1 MNTDENYYIFIEHED
16 EDDGNKV
23 VEKFIIRIFQNSN
36 WHIESV
42 KGLVPYDLENEI
54 FDREDVIDDI
64 MDYLRDTYDYVQE
77 INFSDID
84 DYMIDDEYQDD
95 DDE

>member
-1 MNTDENYYIFIEHED
+1 MYSDESYYVFIEHEED
-16 EDDGNKV
+16 EV
-23 VEKFIIRIFQNSN
+23 IEKFIIRIFQNST
-36 WHIESV
+36 WHIESI
-42 KGLVPYDLENEI
+42 KGLVPYDLENET

-84 DYMIDDEYQDD
+84 DYMIDDDQDD
-95 DDE
+95 EE

>member
-1 MNTDENYYIFIEHED
+1 MYTDESYYVFIEHEED
-16 EDDGNKV
+16 EV
-23 VEKFIIRIFQNSN
+23 IEKFIIRIFQNSS

-42 KGLVPYDLENEI
+42 KGLVPYDLENET
-54 FDREDVIDDI
+54 FDREDVIDDV

-84 DYMIDDEYQDD
+84 DYMIVDDEDQED

>member
-1 MNTDENYYIFIEHED
+1 MYIDENYYVFIEHED
-16 EDDGNKV
+16 DEV
-23 VEKFIIRIFQNSN
+23 IEKFIIRIFQNSS

-42 KGLVPYDLENEI
+42 RGLVSYDLENET

-64 MDYLRDTYDYVQE
+64 MNYLRETYDYVQE

-84 DYMIDDEYQDD
+84 DYMIDEDE
-95 DDE
+95 E

>member
-1 MNTDENYYIFIEHED
+1 MYTDESYYVFIEHEED
-16 EDDGNKV
+16 EV
-23 VEKFIIRIFQNSN
+23 IEKFIIRIFQNSS

-42 KGLVPYDLENEI
+42 KGLVPYDLENET
-54 FDREDVIDDI
+54 FDREDVIDDV

-84 DYMIDDEYQDD
+84 DYMIVDEDQDD